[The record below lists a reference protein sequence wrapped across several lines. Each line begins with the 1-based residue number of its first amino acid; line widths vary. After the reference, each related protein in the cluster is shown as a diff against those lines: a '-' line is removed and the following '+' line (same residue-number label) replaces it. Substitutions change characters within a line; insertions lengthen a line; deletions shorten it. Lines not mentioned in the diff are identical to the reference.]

1 MQKKAVFIIPFA
13 HLDLFWAGSREEC
26 LSRGAEIIQNALR
39 LLEKHSSFHF
49 MIEAVNFLEYFT
61 DAYPEECEKL
71 RKFESE
77 GRLEV
82 IPMRAI
88 LYTQL
93 PSGETIVRNFL
104 SGRKF
109 CEKFFGA
116 SGKTATLSDIPGI
129 TPQMPQIAAKS
140 GFSGLFLS
148 HGLPPHTDRILYI
161 APDGTGIK
169 AYAPIHYG
177 RCRRLFHDAADYAQ
191 MCENEKEIEEIFG
204 GVDYPQLCQF
214 GTDLYLLNEN
224 AVENFR
230 RWNEEG
236 HRPFHFL
243 TPAKYFSQE
252 FPQNARRISGEIP
265 SLWPNVESSWP
276 DLWPLDLPAE
286 NAMLQAEFFGALNPQ
301 FFPRERM
308 KTAWDALLDAMDHN
322 QNGTGG
328 EPADREKLDLKH
340 FARLTAERTARELA
354 MRIAARTAAPRKN
367 CFPLVVFNRLSWKR
381 SELVRARTSV
391 YGPGIIRHPELHAQN
406 YRVIDDAGNEV
417 PFRLVRW
424 LHGSADSFEVE
435 FKAEV
440 PAFAPRAYY
449 LELAK
454 PARQPDPF
462 VIADSKDTERNWAN
476 QPLGK
481 LSAENGFLRLEID
494 RATGRLTLFSKQEE
508 RCLFRDAEISG
519 IEEMR
524 GDYICNMP
532 RTGRVVPAVADSIEI
547 AEHTTVVCRFVIR
560 GTVYGLPFE
569 QKITLP
575 AGLPELEI
583 ENTVHWKCGNYVRL
597 VQSFPYP
604 DAEPHEIEYGVPFG
618 KVRYPDTV
626 YKAGLNFSDIVT
638 PERGNQPDHEIEH
651 LRLAAQWIAFGR
663 EGKFTTIGCDHRL
676 WEFKKNAVRACMVR
690 GIGYCSGG
698 VEILPDGSQK
708 ALQRPPD
715 GEYTCRYRIRPGLVP
730 QCGFEL
736 NAPLYPVGIG
746 RCAAGETEPAVSA
759 LPDTT
764 GTGIIGCA
772 VKPAEESDDIAIR
785 LFETSG
791 IPERLA
797 LPEGEWLE
805 TDLME
810 RNPVP
815 AQNPLVF
822 KPFEIKTI
830 IRRRTH

>member
-1 MQKKAVFIIPFA
+1 M
-13 HLDLFWAGSREEC
+13 
-26 LSRGAEIIQNALR
+26 
-39 LLEKHSSFHF
+39 
-49 MIEAVNFLEYFT
+49 
-61 DAYPEECEKL
+61 
-71 RKFESE
+71 
-77 GRLEV
+77 
-82 IPMRAI
+82 
-88 LYTQL
+88 
-93 PSGETIVRNFL
+93 
-104 SGRKF
+104 
-109 CEKFFGA
+109 
-116 SGKTATLSDIPGI
+116 
-129 TPQMPQIAAKS
+129 
-140 GFSGLFLS
+140 
-148 HGLPPHTDRILYI
+148 
-161 APDGTGIK
+161 
-169 AYAPIHYG
+169 
-177 RCRRLFHDAADYAQ
+177 
-191 MCENEKEIEEIFG
+191 
-204 GVDYPQLCQF
+204 
-214 GTDLYLLNEN
+214 
-224 AVENFR
+224 
-230 RWNEEG
+230 
-236 HRPFHFL
+236 
-243 TPAKYFSQE
+243 
-252 FPQNARRISGEIP
+252 
-265 SLWPNVESSWP
+265 
-276 DLWPLDLPAE
+276 
-286 NAMLQAEFFGALNPQ
+286 
-301 FFPRERM
+301 
-308 KTAWDALLDAMDHN
+308 
-322 QNGTGG
+322 
-328 EPADREKLDLKH
+328 
-340 FARLTAERTARELA
+340 
-354 MRIAARTAAPRKN
+354 
-367 CFPLVVFNRLSWKR
+367 
-381 SELVRARTSV
+381 
-391 YGPGIIRHPELHAQN
+391 
-406 YRVIDDAGNEV
+406 
-417 PFRLVRW
+417 
-424 LHGSADSFEVE
+424 
-435 FKAEV
+435 
-440 PAFAPRAYY
+440 
-449 LELAK
+449 
-454 PARQPDPF
+454 
-462 VIADSKDTERNWAN
+462 
-476 QPLGK
+476 
-481 LSAENGFLRLEID
+481 
-494 RATGRLTLFSKQEE
+494 
-508 RCLFRDAEISG
+508 
-519 IEEMR
+519 
-524 GDYICNMP
+524 
-532 RTGRVVPAVADSIEI
+532 
-547 AEHTTVVCRFVIR
+547 
-560 GTVYGLPFE
+560 YGLPFE

-583 ENTVHWKCGNYVRL
+583 ENTVHWECGNYVRL

-676 WEFKKNAVRACMVR
+676 WEFKKDAVRACMVR

-746 RCAAGETEPAVSA
+746 RCAAGETKPAVSA